1 MRLLHRYLLWEF
13 LRVFAL
19 ACGGL
24 LVVFTSIEALERI
37 DTVMERSAPLGSFL
51 LYMAMKVPIFLFEFL
66 PFAILIG
73 TIVSLGILGRRRE
86 ILAMKVSGVGDYGIL
101 LPYLAL
107 SLVGSLVVF
116 LGLELVNPT
125 LMERCDHLWEMT
137 IKGRNPKTTFQVQ
150 RIWLREGGRVVN
162 VRLAMGEEIL
172 GVTVL
177 YPEGDRMA
185 RRIEAQRGR
194 WEGGVWELQ
203 GVRVL
208 TFGPSA
214 MREERLERL
223 RMDLGASPEDFL
235 KGMKEP
241 EAMSFWELRGYV
253 ERLRREGFQRE
264 PYVVELQAKVS
275 YPLSPLVLA
284 LVGVP
289 MALRTGRRR
298 EGGIP
303 QGIALSVFIGG
314 LFYLTFA
321 LLVTLG
327 QGQVLWP
334 WLAAWGADI
343 AFGALGVYLLETLRS

>member
-37 DTVMERSAPLGSFL
+37 DTVMERGAPVGPFL
-51 LYMAMKVPIFLFEFL
+51 LYMAMKVPIFFFQFL

-86 ILAMKVSGVGDYGIL
+86 ILAMKVSGVGSYAIL
-101 LPYLAL
+101 LPYLTL
-107 SLVGSLVVF
+107 SLAGSLVVF

-125 LMERCDHLWEMT
+125 LMERSDYLWEGT
-137 IKGRNPKTTFQVQ
+137 IKGRNPKTTFQAQ
-150 RIWLREGGRVVN
+150 RIWLREGGKVVN
-162 VRLAMGEEIL
+162 VKLARGEEIL
-172 GVTVL
+172 GVTIL
-177 YPEGDRMA
+177 YPEGDRIA
-185 RRIEAQRGR
+185 RRIEAQRG
-194 WEGGVWELQ
+194 WWKGGTWELE

-208 TFGPSA
+208 SFHPSG

-223 RMDLGASPEDFL
+223 TVDLGASPEDFL
-235 KGMKEP
+235 GGMKDP
-241 EAMSFWELRGYV
+241 EAMSFWELRRYL
-253 ERLRREGFQRE
+253 ERLGREGFQRE
-264 PYVVELQAKVS
+264 PYLVNLHAKVS
-275 YPLSPLVLA
+275 YPLSPLVLV

-289 MALRTGRRR
+289 LALWTGRRR

-303 QGIALSVFIGG
+303 QGIALSVVVGG
-314 LFYLTFA
+314 LYYLTFA

-334 WLAAWGADI
+334 WLSAWGADM
-343 AFGALGVYLLETLRS
+343 AFGALGVYLLETLRT